1 MTILENLNALLANIG
16 APIETGVFSGKATR
30 EYIVIVPM
38 TDTFHLHADNAPN
51 AEVQD
56 ARLSIYTQGNYK
68 KLKNSI
74 VKALLGDDF
83 TITDRRY
90 IGFETDTGY
99 HHYVVDTE
107 KNYELE
113 D

>member
-1 MTILENLNALLANIG
+1 MTILENLNTLLADIG
-16 APIETGVFSGKATR
+16 APIETGSFSGKAPS

-38 TDTFHLHADNAPN
+38 TDTFHLLADNAPN

-56 ARLSIYTQGNYK
+56 ARLSIFTQGNYK

-74 VKALLGDDF
+74 VKALLSDDF

-90 IGFETDTGY
+90 IGYETDTGY
-99 HHYVVDTE
+99 HHYVVDIE
-107 KNYELE
+107 KNFELE